1 MKIAVYHNLP
11 SGGAK
16 RSLYELISRTRSRHE
31 YTLYRPSLE
40 KNEEYMDLRNLVHH
54 EYSQGFD
61 GLSANALAGKSVF
74 AQRKL
79 LKKFHQLE
87 TEIADQINRSDA
99 DVVFVMSCMFT
110 HSPGLISKLNKP
122 SVYFLQE
129 PRRQSFEYNLSPL
142 IQRLAGIQKSSD
154 VPGFFARYALQLSA
168 ISDDIR
174 AVQAATRILCNSFF
188 SHESILRSYG
198 VDAEVCYLGVDSQ
211 TVSKTVSMQSE
222 PATVLIVGALHP
234 NKNQLLMIEAIGLL
248 PQKERP
254 RVECVY
260 DRGEGAYE
268 RILQDKARELNVEL
282 TLSRR
287 ISDEELV
294 QKYQAAKAVAC
305 LAELE
310 PFGFTPLEANLA
322 GTPVIALREG
332 GYRETVVE
340 GETGVFVSRDPESV
354 KRALKKLE
362 KYSWSRA
369 KLRLHAERWSWDRT
383 VKQYEKA
390 LGEVVHG

>member
-16 RSLYELISRTRSRHE
+16 RSLYELISRTRSTYE
-31 YTLYRPSLE
+31 YTLYRPAIES
-40 KNEEYMDLRNLVHH
+40 NEEYMDLRNLVHH

-61 GLSANALAGKSVF
+61 GLSALSLAGKSVF
-74 AQRKL
+74 AQRKF
-79 LKKFHQLE
+79 LKKFQQLE
-87 TEIADQINRSDA
+87 AEIAEQINRSDA
-99 DVVFVMSCMFT
+99 DAVFVMSCMFT
-110 HSPGLISKLNKP
+110 HSPGLILRLNKP

-142 IQRLAGIQKSSD
+142 IQRVASIQKSSD
-154 VPGFFARYALQLSA
+154 VPGYLARYALQLSA

-174 AVQAATRILCNSFF
+174 AVQAATRILCNSYF

-211 TVSKTVSMQSE
+211 PTSKTTTAQPNSA
-222 PATVLIVGALHP
+222 PVLIVGALHP

-248 PQKERP
+248 PKKDRP
-254 RVECVY
+254 AVECVY
-260 DRGEGAYE
+260 DRGEGPYE
-268 RILQDKARELNVEL
+268 RLLQDRARELDVEL

-287 ISDEELV
+287 ISDDELT
-294 QKYQAAKAVAC
+294 QKYQEARAVAC

-322 GTPVIALREG
+322 GTPVIALKEG
-332 GYRETVVE
+332 GYRETVIE
-340 GETGVFVSRDPESV
+340 GETGLFVGRDPKSIQA
-354 KRALKKLE
+354 ALKKLE
-362 KYSWSRA
+362 KHTWSRT
-369 KLRLHAERWSWDRT
+369 KLRQHAEQWSWART
-383 VKQYEKA
+383 VKQYETA
-390 LGEVVHG
+390 LGEVAHG